1 MENNEQ
7 MNVEEQK
14 AEQVEQAEAKAEPT
28 EKLYTKAEMDAY
40 TDEVLNDKF
49 AKWQKK
55 QEKKVEE
62 AKKLAEMNAEEKAKY
77 ERDELQKELDAL
89 KAEHNRNEM
98 LKTARQMLSNDG
110 VDAGDDLIAS
120 IIKDDAEAT
129 NLAVKELARMYKRDV
144 EKGVLNKLGAGE
156 PKKGGASALTKEEIF
171 AIKDDKKRLK
181 AIEENY
187 ELFKKGK

>member
-7 MNVEEQK
+7 MIAEQNT
-14 AEQVEQAEAKAEPT
+14 EQVEQAEQKEAPA

-62 AKKLAEMNAEEKAKY
+62 AKRLAEMNAEEKAKY

-89 KAEHNRNEM
+89 KAERNRNEM

-120 IIKDDAEAT
+120 IIKDDADAT

-144 EKGVLNKLGAGE
+144 EKGVLNKLGGGE
-156 PKKGGASALTKEEIF
+156 PKKGGTSALTREQIF
-171 AIKDDKKRLK
+171 AIKDPNKRLK
-181 AIEENY
+181 AIEENI
-187 ELFKKGK
+187 ELFQKGN